1 MKLHDINIEDYNYPL
16 PAERI
21 ASHPLAERDECKLLV
36 RDGQGVI
43 TDHLFTDLPG
53 LLEPDSM
60 LIYNNTRVIN
70 ARVRFRKTSGALIE
84 VFCLEPVQPADYER
98 SFASTD
104 GCSWLCFVG
113 NSKRWKDGEL
123 QLEVSVADGT
133 TVVLTAVREQ
143 KRGNAS
149 VVRFSWDAAAGVTF
163 SQIIDAAGEIPIPPY
178 LNRGTEETDSSDYQ
192 TVYSH
197 IEGSV
202 AAPTAGLHFTPRVL
216 DGIDASG
223 IVRRELTLHVGA
235 GTFQP
240 VKTATVNEHEMHSEF
255 ISVSRELIEELART
269 ERRVIAVGTTSVRT
283 LESIYHLGCMAAAG
297 MPLDEVG
304 QWYPYDDNHPRLS
317 RKEAMEALAAYLDK
331 AGMDRL
337 VASTRIIIV
346 PGYEFKVVEGM
357 VSNFHQPSSTLLLLV
372 SAFTKGD
379 WRAMYTH
386 ALDGDYRFLSYGD
399 ASLLL

>member
-113 NSKRWKDGEL
+113 NSKRWEDGEL

-133 TVVLTAVREQ
+133 TVVLTAVR
-143 KRGNAS
+143 
-149 VVRFSWDAAAGVTF
+149 
-163 SQIIDAAGEIPIPPY
+163 
-178 LNRGTEETDSSDYQ
+178 
-192 TVYSH
+192 
-197 IEGSV
+197 
-202 AAPTAGLHFTPRVL
+202 
-216 DGIDASG
+216 
-223 IVRRELTLHVGA
+223 
-235 GTFQP
+235 
-240 VKTATVNEHEMHSEF
+240 
-255 ISVSRELIEELART
+255 
-269 ERRVIAVGTTSVRT
+269 
-283 LESIYHLGCMAAAG
+283 
-297 MPLDEVG
+297 
-304 QWYPYDDNHPRLS
+304 
-317 RKEAMEALAAYLDK
+317 
-331 AGMDRL
+331 
-337 VASTRIIIV
+337 
-346 PGYEFKVVEGM
+346 
-357 VSNFHQPSSTLLLLV
+357 
-372 SAFTKGD
+372 
-379 WRAMYTH
+379 
-386 ALDGDYRFLSYGD
+386 
-399 ASLLL
+399 